1 MIHITCNDDYDFNAL
16 LNKEWLETDGCG
28 GYASSTLLH
37 CHTRK
42 YHGLFVV
49 NCDNPGGRYVLLSK
63 CEDFIVI
70 DNRNVHLSIHKYPMV
85 YYPGEYHYL
94 NRFDLDVCPRFVYR
108 IDNVIIVKELMC
120 VHEENTLLIR
130 YYVEQAPAAVTL
142 QVKPLWAYRDI
153 HSLSLEN
160 EYVKDETTVNSNG
173 FSIEPYDGMPR
184 VFVRTN
190 RDSQFTEVFQWYR
203 NFEYLTERDRG
214 FSYQEDLFA
223 VGMFDC
229 LIPAGGDIIFRISL
243 REDKRQITDQ
253 WEEELTRRTRIRE
266 RDIKDC
272 PADDAKEPRL
282 RTAARDFVIRNRRN
296 KLSIIA
302 GYHWFY
308 EWGRDALISLPG
320 LTLYTNRINEG
331 IEILKNIAEVRRNG
345 LIPNNISE
353 KEETGAYN
361 SVDASLWYFWCLQEL
376 LKISGDPEMIM
387 KEFWPVMIDMAVH
400 YYSGTASNVSTRP
413 DGLLDVGSATTQ
425 LTWMDAT
432 VNNVPVT
439 PRYGCPV
446 EINALWYN
454 ALCFVRH
461 MAREFGKDIPFDID
475 GSIENIRRAFEMHF
489 WFSEKEYLSDTWM
502 PGEDAQDLSVRPN
515 QIFAISLQF
524 PVVDDMNKVR
534 GILRTVS
541 AELMTPYGLRTLSPK
556 DSRYRGRY
564 AGPPSDR
571 DAAYHQGTVWPW
583 LIGHYGEALMKTEK
597 EEPSAMT
604 VLDDVVNHLEA
615 HLYDAGIGSVSE
627 IFSGNPPHEAC
638 GCIAQAWSIAELIR
652 LKALMRGSK

>member
-1 MIHITCNDDYDFNAL
+1 MISVACDDKDLHAL
-16 LNKEWLETDGCG
+16 LHKEWLETDGCG
-28 GYASSTLLH
+28 GYASSTILN

-49 NCDNPGGRYVLLSK
+49 NCENPGGRYVLLSK

-70 DNRNVHLSIHKYPMV
+70 DDRHVHLSIHKYPMV

-94 NRFDLDVCPRFVYR
+94 SRFDLDVCPRFVYQFK
-108 IDNVIIVKELMC
+108 DLVIVKELMC

-130 YYVEQAPAAVTL
+130 YYIEQAPAAVTL
-142 QVKPLWAYRDI
+142 RVKPLWAYRDI
-153 HSLSLEN
+153 HSLACEN
-160 EYVKDETTVNSNG
+160 EYVKDEMTVDSNG

-184 VFVRTN
+184 VFMQTSRN
-190 RDSQFTEVFQWYR
+190 SQFTPEFQWYR

-214 FSYQEDLFA
+214 FSYREDLFA

-229 LIPAGGDIIFRISL
+229 LIPPGGDIIFRISL
-243 REDKRQITDQ
+243 QEDNRRITDY
-253 WEEELTRRTRIRE
+253 WEEELTRRTRIKE
-266 RDIKDC
+266 KDSEDC
-272 PADDAKEPRL
+272 YADDSVGPRL
-282 RTAARDFVIRNRRN
+282 RMAARDFVIRNRKN

-320 LTLYTNRINEG
+320 LTFYTNRINEG
-331 IEILKNIAEVRRNG
+331 IEILKNIAEIRRNG

-353 KEETGAYN
+353 REETGAYN

-376 LKISGDPEMIM
+376 LKITGDPELIVEDFWQIMIN
-387 KEFWPVMIDMAVH
+387 MAVH
-400 YYSGTASNVSTRP
+400 YFSGTASNVSIRQ

-425 LTWMDAT
+425 LTWMDAK
-432 VNNVPVT
+432 VNDVPVT

-454 ALCFVRH
+454 ALCFIRH
-461 MAREFGKDIPFDID
+461 MAQEFGKDVPFNI
-475 GSIENIRRAFEMHF
+475 GGLIENIQTAFEMHF
-489 WFSEKEYLSDTWM
+489 WISEKEYLADIWV
-502 PGEDAQDLSVRPN
+502 PDGDVRDISVRPN
-515 QIFAISLQF
+515 QIFALSLPF
-524 PVVDDMNKVR
+524 PVVNGVR
-534 GILRTVS
+534 KKKGVLRIVS
-541 AELMTPYGLRTLSPK
+541 DELMTPYGLRSLSPK
-556 DSRYRGRY
+556 DFRYRGRY
-564 AGPPSDR
+564 TGPPSDR

-597 EEPSAMT
+597 EDPPAVA
-604 VLDDVVNHLEA
+604 VLDDVITHLEA

-638 GCIAQAWSIAELIR
+638 GCIAQAWSVAELIR
-652 LKALMRGSK
+652 LKALVRGSK